1 MESSLLLYV
10 LVGAAFAGFVQ
21 GLSGFAFGM
30 VAMTFWAWS
39 VAPQLAGPLV
49 VACSFLGQLLSIG
62 SARSG
67 FAPRLVLPFIAGGV
81 LGVPLGALL
90 LPLIDQTVFK
100 AAIGALLV
108 LWCSLMLIAR
118 DLPRVRRGGA
128 LADGA
133 VGVIGGIMG
142 GLGGLSG
149 PAPTLWCTLRG
160 WERDAQRAVFQS
172 FNLAMHTLTLATYGA
187 AGILTG
193 DALRLV
199 AIAAPA
205 MLLPVL
211 LGARLYARLNGTGFQ
226 RLLLA
231 LLLLSGIGLLASAL
245 PRLL

>member
-1 MESSLLLYV
+1 V
-10 LVGAAFAGFVQ
+10 LIGAVVGGFVQ

-30 VAMTFWAWS
+30 VAMAFWAWS
-39 VAPQLAGPLV
+39 VEPQVAGPLV

-62 SARSG
+62 TVRSA

-90 LPLIDQTVFK
+90 LPRIDQTLFK
-100 AAIGALLV
+100 AVIGALLV
-108 LWCSLMLIAR
+108 VWCSLMLIAR
-118 DLPRVRRGGA
+118 NLPLVRGGGK
-128 LADGA
+128 LADAA
-133 VGVIGGIMG
+133 VGIIGGIMG

-172 FNLAMHTLTLATYGA
+172 FNLTMQTVTLATYGA
-187 AGILTG
+187 TGILTG
-193 DALRLV
+193 EALRLV
-199 AIAAPA
+199 AVAAPA
-205 MLLPVL
+205 MLIPVL
-211 LGARLYARLNGTGFQ
+211 LGAKVYGRLSGVGFR

-245 PRLL
+245 PQLM

>member
-1 MESSLLLYV
+1 MESSPVLFV
-10 LVGAAFAGFVQ
+10 LVGAAVAGFVQ

-39 VAPQLAGPLV
+39 VAPQVAGPLV

-81 LGVPLGALL
+81 LGVPLGARL
-90 LPLIDQTVFK
+90 LPMIDQTLFK
-100 AAIGALLV
+100 AAIGTLLV
-108 LWCSLMLIAR
+108 VWCSLMLIAR
-118 DLPRVRRGGA
+118 DLPRVKGGGPF
-128 LADGA
+128 ADGA
-133 VGVIGGIMG
+133 VGMIGGGMG

-172 FNLAMHTLTLATYGA
+172 FNLTMHTLTIATYGMT
-187 AGILTG
+187 GILTG
-193 DALRLV
+193 ETLRLV

-205 MLLPVL
+205 MLVPVW
-211 LGARLYARLNGTGFQ
+211 LGAKLYARLSGAGF
-226 RLLLA
+226 RLLLLA

-245 PRLL
+245 PRLM